1 MGAQFDLGVEKVFK
15 PAQEQRIRY
24 PRLRAERR
32 GRPNMVN
39 DEAGFFKKLTIGGR
53 AKPPNMRFVH
63 GAFPLVIPAAAQEH
77 EDDAVM
83 ADVGRAGQD
92 DGAGLHEGTKPE
104 QDRSRVT
111 KMLQNLAH
119 EQNIKG
125 GGRQVQRQ
133 AFDVPDNDLVE
144 LGASL
149 SSRLF
154 AKFDA
159 AGPPTLPF
167 SERRS
172 GSIAIAAAKLQ

>member
-1 MGAQFDLGVEKVFK
+1 
-15 PAQEQRIRY
+15 
-24 PRLRAERR
+24 
-32 GRPNMVN
+32 MVN
-39 DEAGFFKKLTIGGR
+39 DEASFFEKLTISGGT
-53 AKPPNMRFVH
+53 KPPNMSFVH
-63 GAFPLVIPAAAQEH
+63 DAFGFIIPAAAQEH
-77 EDDAVM
+77 KDDAVM
-83 ADVGRAGQD
+83 ANIGRAGQD

-104 QDRSRVT
+104 QDGSRIA

-172 GSIAIAAAKLQ
+172 GSIAIPAAELQQSGVWTGG